1 MADKPIAKIVH
12 WYDKI
17 NVAVLKLTGTLK
29 TGDSIKVIRGE
40 NEFDDTVV
48 SMQINHE
55 EVKSAKKGDEV
66 AIKLSKTTKEGALI
80 YKI

>member
-1 MADKPIAKIVH
+1 MTDKPIAKVIH

-17 NVAVLKLTGTLK
+17 NVAVLDLNGTLK
-29 TGDSIKVIRGE
+29 IGASIKVVRGE
-40 NEFDDTVV
+40 NEFEDKVA
-48 SMQINHE
+48 SMQIDHK

-66 AIKLSKTTKEGALI
+66 AVKLSEATKEGALI

>member
-1 MADKPIAKIVH
+1 MVNKPIAKVIH

-17 NVAVLKLTGTLK
+17 NVAVLKLNGTLK
-29 TGDSIKVIRGE
+29 TGTSIKIVRGE
-40 NEFDDTVV
+40 NEFEDTII
-48 SMQINHE
+48 SMQIDHE

-66 AIKLSKTTKEGALI
+66 AIKLSKATKEGALI

>member
-66 AIKLSKTTKEGALI
+66 AIKLSKTTKEIGRAHV
-80 YKI
+80 